1 MTSETDK
8 NAHIAQDDALFGK
21 IETLYREA
29 DGLGHNELG
38 NDNQSDPLEASVR
51 VRSQDPARL
60 PIIGSLP
67 VRASSDHNEPN
78 HLADQSI
85 PLSSISK
92 NDLMTSIVLTG
103 MVSRPGAEKE
113 QIDPLPVS
121 GTPPN
126 EPIDNHIIAPSDDP
140 FIAIRNAVET
150 AGQTGG
156 PTSDNRKNVS
166 NPPHLSSQTKELA
179 AALAIIIKEQID
191 NAIDDRL
198 SAPDGTNSV
207 DTTSNLDTSSTD
219 KNITASKRAAAKS
232 VLKKAAKLVRHDENA
247 SVKPKAKS
255 AKSKLSVKKTEAKA
269 KAVRKKSSKGPD
281 TKND

>member
-8 NAHIAQDDALFGK
+8 NAHIAQDHALFGK

-29 DGLGHNELG
+29 DDLGD
-38 NDNQSDPLEASVR
+38 NDRGQDNPSGPLEASVR

-67 VRASSDHNEPN
+67 VRANSDHDAPN
-78 HLADQSI
+78 HLADESI

-121 GTPPN
+121 GALAN
-126 EPIDNHIIAPSDDP
+126 EPIDNHIIAPTDDP

-179 AALAIIIKEQID
+179 AALAVIIKEQID

-198 SAPDGTNSV
+198 SAPDGANSV
-207 DTTSNLDTSSTD
+207 DATSNLNTSSTN
-219 KNITASKRAAAKS
+219 KNITATKRAAAKS
-232 VLKKAAKLVRHDENA
+232 VLKKAAKLARHDENA

-255 AKSKLSVKKTEAKA
+255 AKAKLSAKKTEATA
-269 KAVRKKSSKGPD
+269 KAIRKKSSKGPD